1 MGISAAATYIL
12 YISPGDVE
20 PNQLND
26 AQRAWVDG
34 QHTEGIAS
42 IQHDR
47 ACHCR
52 LEDDAPGDTEL
63 GAEVGGA
70 GGKDNAAEG
79 GVGECA
85 GQAGAGAHRGLQLT
99 AVAAGHKGR
108 RGDAAHDQPRA
119 HDGCGVRELA
129 TMLLPDRE
137 GSPKLHRRRSR
148 QRAESAVVGR
158 GRDRRRRHDG
168 RDGDHPVQ
176 QSSCHQSQATSA
188 SAREVCSHSEQWPPA
203 PQQLVLSGCRLQRES
218 TSEREMGQHL
228 GRGVRAWRGTL
239 SSDKRLRHMSLP
251 RLGRVRRRSAE
262 VALVSARMRGP

>member
-1 MGISAAATYIL
+1 MDMSTRHFPIRAMGISAAATYIL

-63 GAEVGGA
+63 GAEVVGA

-85 GQAGAGAHRGLQLT
+85 GQAGGGAHRCLQLT
-99 AVAAGHKGR
+99 AVAGHKLLGV
-108 RGDAAHDQPRA
+108 QPGTVA
-119 HDGCGVRELA
+119 GLGAGQHSARE
-129 TMLLPDRE
+129 
-137 GSPKLHRRRSR
+137 
-148 QRAESAVVGR
+148 
-158 GRDRRRRHDG
+158 RRRR
-168 RDGDHPVQ
+168 Q
-176 QSSCHQSQATSA
+176 Y
-188 SAREVCSHSEQWPPA
+188 EQ
-203 PQQLVLSGCRLQRES
+203 R
-218 TSEREMGQHL
+218 
-228 GRGVRAWRGTL
+228 WR
-239 SSDKRLRHMSLP
+239 R
-251 RLGRVRRRSAE
+251 RLGWHPNVWSRWNW
-262 VALVSARMRGP
+262 